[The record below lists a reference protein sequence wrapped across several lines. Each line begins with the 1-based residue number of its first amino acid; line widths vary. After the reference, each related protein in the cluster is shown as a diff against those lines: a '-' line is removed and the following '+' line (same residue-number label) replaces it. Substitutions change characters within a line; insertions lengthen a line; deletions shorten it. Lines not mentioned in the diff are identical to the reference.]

1 MSFLTL
7 SIYKIFIKC
16 PLYVGAYT
24 WGMPLSPSFK
34 KRSHLMIQ
42 LFFLDTAQASSLL
55 GPVFPAAPW
64 FLHTPTLFYT
74 CLFACLAPS
83 LRSVSNA
90 GGFQGNKWI
99 YFPIFNLEASRY
111 WIFPLFNGNFS
122 LSFDLHF
129 FDYTWSWIFF
139 IFYICYLWITFF
151 FLFSCLFRTF
161 TQFFTC
167 MSIYFAVV
175 IVVADLQDSLMP
187 FSNTLWHCFQIFI
200 CLSSFI
206 YNSVVFIFKT
216 VGVKSW
222 SLRYIQT
229 CSKRM

>member
-7 SIYKIFIKC
+7 CIYKIFIKC
-16 PLYVGAYT
+16 PLYAGVYT

-34 KRSHLMIQ
+34 KRPHLMIQ
-42 LFFLDTAQASSLL
+42 LFFLDTAQASPLL

-64 FLHTPTLFYT
+64 FLRTPTLFCT

-83 LRSVSNA
+83 LTSVSNA

-129 FDYTWSWIFF
+129 FDYNWSWMFFYFLHLLSVDHIFF
-139 IFYICYLWITFF
+139 SIFMSLQDLYSIFYLYVHLFCCCYCCCWSPRFF
-151 FLFSCLFRTF
+151 DALFEHFVTLFSDF
-161 TQFFTC
+161 
-167 MSIYFAVV
+167 
-175 IVVADLQDSLMP
+175 
-187 FSNTLWHCFQIFI
+187 
-200 CLSSFI
+200 
-206 YNSVVFIFKT
+206 
-216 VGVKSW
+216 
-222 SLRYIQT
+222 
-229 CSKRM
+229 